1 MTATPKGAVDVT
13 TSWSDPEVVERFLQ
27 QDGEVI
33 GTLLVM

>member
-13 TSWSDPEVVERFLQ
+13 TSGSDPEVFQGFLQ

-33 GTLLVM
+33 GILLVM